1 MTGDIREHV
10 RDWHDRDEVALLE
23 NVEAVAPGIIAIAR
37 STLWLR
43 GTPPPWRGF
52 HLENKTAAGTRSHG
66 CCFSMEN
73 PSFAQQR

>member
-43 GTPPPWRGF
+43 GNPAAMAGFSFRKQNSRGNQIPRLF
-52 HLENKTAAGTRSHG
+52 N
-66 CCFSMEN
+66 
-73 PSFAQQR
+73 